1 LKAAPNWIDC
11 GPKRKTLI
19 APKEKRSFRLYFNT
33 NEESDMTT
41 VMDVNDILNILP
53 HRYPFML
60 VDRIIEMNVEE
71 QRIIG
76 YKNLTFNEPFFQG
89 HFPDEAIMPG
99 VMQLE
104 AMAQVAGILLN
115 KVGGKEGQI
124 AYFMSIDKA
133 KFRRKVV
140 PGDTL
145 RMEIQVTRMRSRM
158 ATVSA
163 KAYVDDD
170 LASQAELMFGY
181 GAA

>member
-1 LKAAPNWIDC
+1 M
-11 GPKRKTLI
+11 
-19 APKEKRSFRLYFNT
+19 S
-33 NEESDMTT
+33 
-41 VMDVNDILNILP
+41 VMDVNEILGILP

-60 VDRIIEMNVEE
+60 VDRIVEMDVEE
-71 QRIIG
+71 KYIVG

-89 HFPDEAIMPG
+89 HFPSEPIMPG

-104 AMAQVAGILLN
+104 AMAQVSGILLN
-115 KVGGKEGQI
+115 KVSQKEGEI

-145 RMEIQVTRMRSRM
+145 RMEIKVTRMRSRM
-158 ATVSA
+158 AAVEA
-163 KAYVDDD
+163 KAYVDGD

-181 GAA
+181 GAG

>member
-1 LKAAPNWIDC
+1 
-11 GPKRKTLI
+11 
-19 APKEKRSFRLYFNT
+19 
-33 NEESDMTT
+33 
-41 VMDVNDILNILP
+41 MDVNDILGMLP

-60 VDRIIEMNVEE
+60 VDRILEIDIENQKIV
-71 QRIIG
+71 G

-89 HFPDEAIMPG
+89 HFPQEPIMPG

-115 KVGGKEGQI
+115 KVNDREGAI
-124 AYFMSIDKA
+124 AYFMAIDKA

-140 PGDTL
+140 PGDKL
-145 RMEIQVTRMRSRM
+145 RMEVEVTRMRSRM

-163 KAYVDDD
+163 KAYVEDD

-181 GAA
+181 GA

>member
-1 LKAAPNWIDC
+1 M
-11 GPKRKTLI
+11 
-19 APKEKRSFRLYFNT
+19 S
-33 NEESDMTT
+33 
-41 VMDVNDILNILP
+41 VMDVNEILGILP

-60 VDRIIEMNVEE
+60 VDRIVEMNVEDKS
-71 QRIIG
+71 IVG

-89 HFPDEAIMPG
+89 HFPGEPIMPG

-104 AMAQVAGILLN
+104 AMAQVSGILLN
-115 KVGGKEGQI
+115 KVSQKEGEI

-145 RMEIQVTRMRSRM
+145 RMEIKVTRMRSRM
-158 ATVSA
+158 AAVEA
-163 KAYVDDD
+163 KAYVGDD

-181 GAA
+181 GVS

>member
-1 LKAAPNWIDC
+1 
-11 GPKRKTLI
+11 
-19 APKEKRSFRLYFNT
+19 
-33 NEESDMTT
+33 
-41 VMDVNDILNILP
+41 MDVNDILGMLP

-60 VDRIIEMNVEE
+60 VDRILEIDIENQKIV
-71 QRIIG
+71 G

-89 HFPDEAIMPG
+89 HFPQEPIMPG

-115 KVGGKEGQI
+115 KVNEREGAI
-124 AYFMSIDKA
+124 AYFMAIDKA

-140 PGDTL
+140 PGDRL
-145 RMEIQVTRMRSRM
+145 RMEVQVTRMRSRM

-163 KAYVDDD
+163 KAYVEDE

-181 GAA
+181 GA

>member
-1 LKAAPNWIDC
+1 
-11 GPKRKTLI
+11 
-19 APKEKRSFRLYFNT
+19 
-33 NEESDMTT
+33 M
-41 VMDVNDILNILP
+41 LP

-60 VDRIIEMNVEE
+60 VDRILDMDIEARTIV
-71 QRIIG
+71 G

-89 HFPDEAIMPG
+89 HFPGEPIMPG

-104 AMAQVAGILLN
+104 AMAQISGILLN
-115 KVGGKEGQI
+115 KVNDKEGQI

-145 RMEIQVTRMRSRM
+145 RMEIKVTRLRSRM
-158 ATVSA
+158 AVVEA
-163 KAYVDDD
+163 KAYVGDD

-181 GAA
+181 GA

>member
-1 LKAAPNWIDC
+1 M
-11 GPKRKTLI
+11 
-19 APKEKRSFRLYFNT
+19 S
-33 NEESDMTT
+33 
-41 VMDVNDILNILP
+41 VMDINEILGILP

-60 VDRIIEMNVEE
+60 VDRIVEMDVEE
-71 QRIIG
+71 QCVVG

-89 HFPDEAIMPG
+89 HFPDEPIMPG

-115 KVGGKEGQI
+115 KVSQKEGQI

-145 RMEIQVTRMRSRM
+145 RMEIKVTRMRSRM
-158 ATVSA
+158 ATVEG
-163 KAYVDDD
+163 KAYVDGE

-181 GAA
+181 GAS